1 MRSNHQVTAKKKQY
15 MPSLAGHQTYQFK
28 LSTLATAATKGP
40 ALWMKI
46 ATSGISYTKQK
57 SRHCTQS
64 KLTLVFV
71 THHSNRVTETTL
83 APLEMNVIEIP
94 LS

>member
-1 MRSNHQVTAKKKQY
+1 MSKTPPSNLVV
-15 MPSLAGHQTYQFK
+15 SFLAPYILAYQFK

-40 ALWMKI
+40 ALWTEI

-57 SRHCTQS
+57 SRHRTRS